1 MCLAAVIALGVCG
14 CSGGKSAPAAATESD
29 IAPFSDREFTTVAE
43 RLAAEIRRVA
53 DVESP
58 DDTLFIGYPRTTPR
72 AAELVSPGLV
82 EALVHA
88 TQDRLGPYA
97 RFHEP
102 QVRGGPYRSELDAGP
117 GPEGAALRLDFSL
130 IRSED
135 SAVLL
140 RRAAVAWR
148 PGDAP
153 ARPKADGANPA
164 RSPAAR
170 AGAPRAEASPRAGA
184 ANPSQDELRADVT
197 RAQRG
202 RMPAPEP
209 ELTDDPDPEHAPQE
223 PRRLTS
229 IRDIRRPSASRVEPR
244 EVELE
249 PRDAAPGTGPR
260 APSPPPGVEERV
272 PSEPEA
278 REQRSRPPGPPPA
291 RSIAIDAPERQLG
304 SWLVEQWPNLKDRTF
319 RSRDGGAVVCLD
331 AATRA
336 ALSVQAQRVFARDE
350 RMRVELDARAAEQVR
365 RFRVRAI
372 FLDADRQAVEVT
384 PVIVQELL
392 PNYTT
397 TVALTAASGAAKQY
411 VLLVQLAEDVGR

>member
-1 MCLAAVIALGVCG
+1 M
-14 CSGGKSAPAAATESD
+14 
-29 IAPFSDREFTTVAE
+29 TVAE
-43 RLAAEIRRVA
+43 RLAAEIRRIS

-58 DDTLFIGYPRTTPR
+58 DETLFIGYPRTTPR

-102 QVRGGPYRSELDAGP
+102 QVRGGPYRCEVDASP
-117 GPEGAALRLDFSL
+117 GPDGAALRLDFSL

-140 RRAAVAWR
+140 RRSAVAWR
-148 PGDAP
+148 SAEAP
-153 ARPKADGANPA
+153 ARPTGTDASAA
-164 RSPAAR
+164 RSQPPRSRGAAR
-170 AGAPRAEASPRAGA
+170 TGS
-184 ANPSQDELRADVT
+184 ANPSQDELRADVA
-197 RAQRG
+197 RANRG

-209 ELTDDPDPEHAPQE
+209 EFDEGADPEHAPQE

-229 IRDIRRPSASRVEPR
+229 IRDIRLPAASSGDTRDAREPTEPR
-244 EVELE
+244 VSRSGGQDRVRSEQVRNSGSTARREDQRE
-249 PRDAAPGTGPR
+249 ARSVR
-260 APSPPPGVEERV
+260 PPPDDPDSRTSSTVEE
-272 PSEPEA
+272 PDIGAPEEPED
-278 REQRSRPPGPPPA
+278 RRRPPGPPPP
-291 RSIAIDAPERQLG
+291 RSIGIAAPERVLS

-319 RSRDGGAVVCLD
+319 RSRDGGAVVCID
-331 AATRA
+331 PTTRA
-336 ALSVQAQRVFARDE
+336 ALSVQAQRTFSRDE
-350 RMRVELDARAAEQVR
+350 RLRVELDARATEQIR

-372 FLDADRQAVEVT
+372 FLDEERRAVEVT

-397 TVALTAASGAAKQY
+397 TIALTAASGSARQY
-411 VLLVQLAEDVGR
+411 VLLVQLAEDAAR